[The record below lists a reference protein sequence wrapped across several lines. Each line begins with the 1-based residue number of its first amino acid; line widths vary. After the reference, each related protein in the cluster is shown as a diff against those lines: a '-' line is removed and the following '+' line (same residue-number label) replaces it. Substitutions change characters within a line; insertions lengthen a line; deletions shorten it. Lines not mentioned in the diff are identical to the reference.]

1 MNDDELQ
8 TGQALPLQKTASGQN
23 PRQSHQ
29 HAHLHAHVWLEEEK
43 RKLGHPQ
50 TNPRKSDSVS
60 PDDEKSVQE
69 KETSSWY
76 ASWLVCR
83 SSH

>member
-1 MNDDELQ
+1 MTSSRPVRLYPCRRPR
-8 TGQALPLQKTASGQN
+8 TIKIPGRATSTRTSMRTSG
-23 PRQSHQ
+23 
-29 HAHLHAHVWLEEEK
+29 LEEEK
-43 RKLGHPQ
+43 RQLGHPQ
-50 TNPRKSDSVS
+50 TNPRKSDSTS

-69 KETSSWY
+69 KETSSWR